1 MNPPFFVEILSRNEG
16 VKFRHQVNS
25 LPMRIGRG
33 YDNDVIL
40 DDPHV
45 SAHHALIEQT
55 ADSGLVIKDLGS
67 NNGIIYKGSRRTEML
82 IDGNMIFRLGQTNL
96 RVRSADFP
104 VDAEIADTT
113 FYNWEGWRPALA
125 GLTIIVV
132 LTIFTTWIDD
142 TKKFTA
148 IRYLSTIA
156 GMLIVGFVWCG
167 IWSFANRL
175 FGGNARLGRHLFIL
189 GCGLAAIEIWS
200 LLSNLTAYAFSLEIF
215 TRYGS
220 HGFIALAAAM
230 VFFHLLTINPNR
242 SRHFALFCFML
253 ALLGSGLMLMYNF
266 SSKGKLADELYMS
279 ERFPPVIRQSADKP
293 ITQLISDTTKLK
305 TKVDE
310 ERAKSVSA
318 DEEDINDEGED

>member
-1 MNPPFFVEILSRNEG
+1 MTPPFFVEIISRNEG

-25 LPMRIGRG
+25 LPIRIGRG

-45 SAHHALIEQT
+45 SAHHALIEQ
-55 ADSGLVIKDLGS
+55 AAEDKLVIKDLGS
-67 NNGIIYKGSRRTEML
+67 NNGIIYKGSRQAEML
-82 IDGNMIFRLGQTNL
+82 LDGNMIFRLGQTNI
-96 RVRSADFP
+96 RIRSADFP
-104 VDAEIADTT
+104 VDAEITDTT
-113 FYNWEGWRPALA
+113 SYSWEGWRPALA
-125 GLTIIVV
+125 GLIIIIA
-132 LTIFTTWIDD
+132 LTVFNTWIGD

-156 GMLIVGFVWCG
+156 GMVIAGFVWCG
-167 IWSFANRL
+167 VWSFANRL

-189 GCGLAAIEIWS
+189 GCGIAAIEIWS
-200 LLSNLTAYAFSLEIF
+200 LLSGVTAYAFSLEMF

-220 HGFIALAAAM
+220 HGFIALVAAM

-242 SRHFALFCFML
+242 IRHFALFCVIL
-253 ALLGSGLMLMYNF
+253 AMIGSGLMLMYNF

-279 ERFPPVIRQSADKP
+279 ERFPQVVRQSADKP
-293 ITQLISDTTKLK
+293 ISQLISDATKLK

-310 ERAKSVSA
+310 ERAKAVSDDEA
-318 DEEDINDEGED
+318 DNNEDDD

>member
-1 MNPPFFVEILSRNEG
+1 MNPPFFVEILSRSEG
-16 VKFRHQVNS
+16 VKYRHQVNS
-25 LPMRIGRG
+25 LPMHIGRG

-55 ADSGLVIKDLGS
+55 ADGGFVIKDLGS
-67 NNGIIYKGSRRTEML
+67 HNGIMYKGSRQTEML
-82 IDGNMIFRLGQTNL
+82 IDGNMVFRLGQTNL

-113 FYNWEGWRPALA
+113 FYSWEGWRPALA
-125 GLTIIVV
+125 GLSIIVV
-132 LTIFTTWIDD
+132 LTVFNTWIDD

-148 IRYLSTIA
+148 IRYLSTVA
-156 GMLIVGFVWCG
+156 GMLIAGFVWCG

-189 GCGLAAIEIWS
+189 GCGIAAIEIWS
-200 LLSNLTAYAFSLEIF
+200 ILSTVAAYAFSLEMF

-220 HGFIALAAAM
+220 HGFIALLAAM
-230 VFFHLLTINPNR
+230 VFFHLLTINPGR
-242 SRHFALFCFML
+242 SKHFALICVML
-253 ALLGSGLMLMYNF
+253 AMLGSGLMLMFNF
-266 SSKGKLADELYMS
+266 SNKGKLADELYMS
-279 ERFPPVIRQSADKP
+279 ERFPPVVRQSADKP
-293 ITQLISDTTKLK
+293 ISQLISDATKLK
-305 TKVDE
+305 IKVDE

-318 DEEDINDEGED
+318 DEEDSNDDED